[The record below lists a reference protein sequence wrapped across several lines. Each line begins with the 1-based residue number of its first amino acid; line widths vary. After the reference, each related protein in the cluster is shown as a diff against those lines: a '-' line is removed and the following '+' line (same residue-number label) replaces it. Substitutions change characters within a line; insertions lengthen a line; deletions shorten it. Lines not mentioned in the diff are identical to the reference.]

1 MALPTNVATP
11 KPNFTVPSNVGAPA
25 YEAEIQ
31 YGMGVIVPSGSVTE
45 PAVQFA
51 ADADGAGTGIYRS
64 ATNELSIA
72 TNGVVA
78 ATVDAN
84 GIANFA
90 SGVKLLNGGT
100 VTQATSKSTGVTLS
114 KQCGAIT
121 MDAAN
126 IAAGTIVSFV
136 LTNTLIAATDVLI
149 LNHISGGTVGS
160 YTLNAQ
166 CAAGSATINV
176 RNNTAGGL
184 AEAIVIQFALIK
196 GTTS

>member
-11 KPNFTVPSNVGAPA
+11 TPSATRPTNIGGPS
-25 YEAEIQ
+25 YEAEAQ
-31 YGMGVIVPSGSVTE
+31 FGMGLIVPAGSVGE

-51 ADADGAGTGIYRS
+51 ADADGSGTGIYRS
-64 ATNELSIA
+64 GTNELSIA

-78 ATVDAN
+78 ATVDAT
-84 GIANFA
+84 GIVNVA
-90 SGVKLLNGGT
+90 SGIKLLNGGT
-100 VTQATSKSTGVTLS
+100 VAQATSKSTGVTLS
-114 KQCGAIT
+114 KQTGAIT

-136 LTNTLIAATDVLI
+136 LTNTLIAATDVLV

-160 YTLNAQ
+160 YTFNAQ